1 MRPLFTLPPVQKYFW
16 PSLATSRLNSLSFAE
31 LSVYTATW
39 VCGVMYALYSLYLAS
54 MERVRRSDFR

>member
-1 MRPLFTLPPVQKYFW
+1 MGDRARDRDREEESARKLYP
-16 PSLATSRLNSLSFAE
+16 SLSFAE

>member
-1 MRPLFTLPPVQKYFW
+1 MGDRARDRGREEESAASARKLYT
-16 PSLATSRLNSLSFAE
+16 SLSFAE
-31 LSVYTATW
+31 LSVYTAAW